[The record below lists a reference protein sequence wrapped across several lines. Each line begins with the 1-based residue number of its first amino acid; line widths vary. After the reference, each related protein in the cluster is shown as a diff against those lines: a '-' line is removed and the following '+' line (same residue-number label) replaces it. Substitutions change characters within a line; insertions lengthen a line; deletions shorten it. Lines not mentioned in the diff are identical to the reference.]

1 MRNSSVYCRYLAV
14 PSVCIKPFFLAKVLS
29 FRCMFVY
36 LLSCSGGWKKFEWFV
51 KMLVVRLLA
60 PFCALLLLQGKYI
73 VRRLLFCWEI
83 IVLSAP
89 SPMCSQKVA
98 FALAKLLEVYNH
110 VRYIYIYVTQL
121 LNNKNYGFLAVWKRL
136 DAEWME
142 LSTQH

>member
-1 MRNSSVYCRYLAV
+1 MRDPSVYCRYLAV
-14 PSVCIKPFFLAKVLS
+14 SSVCVKPFFPAKVLS
-29 FRCMFVY
+29 FRCMYVY
-36 LLSCSGGWKKFEWFV
+36 LLSRSGGWKKFEWFV

-110 VRYIYIYVTQL
+110 VRYIYVIEL

-136 DAEWME
+136 MLNGW
-142 LSTQH
+142 SSVHSIKN